1 MRSRF
6 EKAVSE
12 IRALK
17 RELRESQAQCD
28 WLELSLVSARQEG
41 LGMKNEAEASSNLM
55 AARIQDLA
63 SKLSA
68 SEKQVRNPVPILK
81 SFHLFGSAPNLT
93 FYVCLGSNVETETS
107 KD

>member
-1 MRSRF
+1 MIEEYTDLRSRF

-41 LGMKNEAEASSNLM
+41 ISMKMEADASSNLM

-63 SKLSA
+63 TKLSGA
-68 SEKQVRNPVPILK
+68 EKQVIIN
-81 SFHLFGSAPNLT
+81 
-93 FYVCLGSNVETETS
+93 Y
-107 KD
+107 